1 MRELRTA
8 WIIGL
13 GRSGVAAAR
22 CLLAEGCAV
31 TALDAGDSAELRAE
45 AEGLEKLGAEVRLKA
60 GGIPDGTADVCV
72 VSPGVPVNSPWV
84 VEARARGVAV
94 APEIDI
100 GAERCRCPVVGVTG
114 SNGKSTMVTL
124 CRDVLAAAGLRAE
137 CAGNIGTPLT
147 EAAARSVGLDFLVVE
162 VSSFQLET
170 SSVFAPRI
178 GVLMNLLPNHLD
190 RHADMEEYGAA
201 KARMFA
207 GMTRS
212 DTGIVPAELGEWAR
226 ARTRGNNGWLTFG
239 LSDNAD
245 FFYADHAVRSA
256 SGSVGPVPLGGTIFD
271 NRLLGLTAAAA
282 LCMCAALSL
291 DGGRLADAARAFRPL
306 PHRLQTVAE
315 KNGVRY
321 VDDSKGTNLSATA
334 AALDAVGPRVRLIAG
349 GLLKEHDLRRIKDS
363 LAKNATKVYLLG
375 KSEDA
380 MAEAWRGCVPC
391 AKCGDLATA
400 MARASEEALPGEV
413 VLLSPG
419 CASFDQFSGYAER
432 GRLFSE
438 MALGGPRAGT
448 GVQISREG

>member
-1 MRELRTA
+1 MKELRTA

-22 CLLAEGCAV
+22 CLLGEGCAV
-31 TALDAGDSAELRAE
+31 TALDACDSAALRAE
-45 AEGLEKLGAEVRLKA
+45 AAGLEKLGADVRLKA
-60 GGIPDGTADVCV
+60 GGVPDGRADVCV

-84 VEARARGVAV
+84 AEARARGVAV
-94 APEIDI
+94 VPEIDI

-137 CAGNIGTPLT
+137 CAGNIGVPLT
-147 EAAARSVGLDFLVVE
+147 EAAARSGELDFLVVE
-162 VSSFQLET
+162 ASSFQLEI
-170 SSVFAPRI
+170 SSAFAPRV

-190 RHADMEEYGAA
+190 RHSDMEEYGAA
-201 KARMFA
+201 KARMFD

-212 DTGIVPAELGEWAR
+212 DTGIVPAELREWAR
-226 ARTRGNNGWLTFG
+226 ARAGGSNRWLTFG
-239 LSDNAD
+239 LSDSAD
-245 FFYADHAVRSA
+245 FFYAGHAVRSA
-256 SGSVGPVPLGGTIFD
+256 SGAVSAVPLNGTIFD

-282 LCMCAALSL
+282 LCVCSALSL
-291 DGGRLADAARAFRPL
+291 DGGRLAEAARAFRPL

-349 GLLKEHDLRRIKDS
+349 GLLKEHDLRRIKES

-375 KSEDA
+375 QSEDA

-391 AKCGDLATA
+391 VKCGDLATA
-400 MARASEEALPGEV
+400 MTRASGEALPGEV

-432 GRLFSE
+432 GRVFTQL
-438 MALGGPRAGT
+438 ALGGPGAGT
-448 GVQISREG
+448 GAQLSQEG